1 MSAEGMQ
8 VLPEGLR
15 DGLMSMKMISL
26 LCHGVESHQI
36 SNYQNTCGR
45 YWTST
50 LAGI

>member
-36 SNYQNTCGR
+36 SNYQILDWHVSR
-45 YWTST
+45 Y
-50 LAGI
+50 LD